1 MEFDRELYQRTFS
14 RLKASP
20 EKIQEVIHMTE
31 NRKIKKTARRA
42 LAAVAVTA
50 LAALTAM
57 GANAATGG
65 QLFARMVSFT
75 QSADGRTAEMVF
87 EVDNGAQG
95 GGGEMSF
102 HIYESGEEGKA
113 VVNYQ
118 DEKGRPLQAELDMDV
133 DAELSLDGRQLQV
146 NGVILEGDRAVV
158 QYAGEDGEAAVA
170 VLMLP
175 EDCQGFESLN
185 DLLQAK
191 GKVSGATQDGGA
203 YELTAGK

>member
-42 LAAVAVTA
+42 MDAEAVTA

-102 HIYESGEEGKA
+102 YESGEEGKA
-113 VVNYQ
+113 VVAYQ
-118 DEKGRPLQAELDMDV
+118 DEEGRPLQAELDMDV

-185 DLLQAK
+185 ALLQAK
-191 GKVSGATQDGGA
+191 GTVSGATQDGGA